1 MPHYVPF
8 NLFLTFS
15 LLGLEKVFISTFR
28 NLHKPFNINWPQIP
42 FSGKD
47 RNLWD
52 DLKELCSAG
61 VFPEASICLIL
72 VDEKRRRKAVMWCI
86 QKFMCLGPDLLNGS
100 SYCMRAQTYKS
111 TDRSGK
117 FCGWSTDSAQIK
129 EHRQVFSVKTNAI
142 HHEQLKLVSGLRHAF
157 LGAGNNSA
165 NTSKLTGTN
174 ISKSHCVS
182 HLNTF
187 LSWS

>member
-1 MPHYVPF
+1 MFHSIYS
-8 NLFLTFS
+8 LHFLES
-15 LLGLEKVFISTFR
+15 LHKYLQKPA
-28 NLHKPFNINWPQIP
+28 KPFNINWPQIP

-86 QKFMCLGPDLLNGS
+86 QKFMCLRPNLLNGS

-117 FCGWSTDSAQIK
+117 FCGWSTDSVQIK
-129 EHRQVFSVKTNAI
+129 GHRQDRS
-142 HHEQLKLVSGLRHAF
+142 F
-157 LGAGNNSA
+157 L
-165 NTSKLTGTN
+165 
-174 ISKSHCVS
+174 
-182 HLNTF
+182 
-187 LSWS
+187 